1 MQLYYMKKDGHSIS
15 ASTVVLMT
23 VADVYK
29 FVLVVTGVG
38 ILLFWREPLKEYLE
52 GYYSLYFAGLSL
64 NIGFVIILLLILFS
78 PGIILAVFS
87 RLEELLVYLRFWK
100 KSEERKDNVNKFLA
114 GYRETVY
121 FLKNHRKLIGI
132 TVICTFL
139 QRFSVFI
146 LTYIVYRGLGLYG
159 SAMQEIVLLQASV
172 YIAVDMLP
180 VPGAQGI
187 TEAMYKKIFKN
198 IFPQQCLIASMCITR
213 GISFYFIMAVS
224 FGVWG
229 IAHLKKNR
237 KSGRMT

>member
-1 MQLYYMKKDGHSIS
+1 MPALVTAIILAVFSVAAEGGMIFYLLKGIGEKSKLSGCIRYSFIGFFFSGITPSATGGQPMQLYYMKKDGHSIS

-23 VADVYK
+23 VAVVYK

-52 GYYSLYFAGLSL
+52 GYYLLYFAGLSL

-87 RLEELLVYLRFWK
+87 RLEKLLVYLRFWK

-132 TVICTFL
+132 TVTGVCL
-139 QRFSVFI
+139 YSGRYASGS
-146 LTYIVYRGLGLYG
+146 RGTGNYG
-159 SAMQEIVLLQASV
+159 SDV
-172 YIAVDMLP
+172 
-180 VPGAQGI
+180 
-187 TEAMYKKIFKN
+187 
-198 IFPQQCLIASMCITR
+198 
-213 GISFYFIMAVS
+213 
-224 FGVWG
+224 
-229 IAHLKKNR
+229 
-237 KSGRMT
+237 